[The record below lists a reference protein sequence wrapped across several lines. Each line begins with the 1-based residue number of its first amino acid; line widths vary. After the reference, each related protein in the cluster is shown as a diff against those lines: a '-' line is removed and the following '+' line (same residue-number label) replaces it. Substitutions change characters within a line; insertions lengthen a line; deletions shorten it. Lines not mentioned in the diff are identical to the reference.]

1 MSTASSPFAD
11 NADNALRLDTTA
23 PTPALLEKKEV
34 SAMAGSARKRKRGG
48 ASEEESSGPGLVRDA
63 GGESLRKN
71 GLGSKSVD
79 AAKSKG
85 GRGAVKKRTGDQ
97 VKMNATEAETGT
109 GTGTPSAT
117 ASSRHGPSIIFTGIE
132 KDVEAVQAIGAVAV
146 EDPSL
151 ATHMVTV
158 LPLKRTPK
166 LMVAINSGV
175 QHLVSIAWLRDSAKA
190 KRPIALETVK
200 MRNKYYIKDVE
211 KEKLWGFTVEDTLCR
226 ERGRVFAG
234 LTFFIASDV
243 YGSSAPPETEMRA
256 IIQSGGGQLLSSVG
270 WEREL
275 MEQEGVGGKERRGGD
290 GGLQL
295 VVVASS
301 HSLHSVDNRGKSRQK
316 GVLMGI
322 PTVILERAK
331 KLGAGKGDS
340 GGRGIYSVELIFLS
354 VLRQRLDFADNLL
367 ADFDGSSV

>member
-1 MSTASSPFAD
+1 
-11 NADNALRLDTTA
+11 
-23 PTPALLEKKEV
+23 
-34 SAMAGSARKRKRGG
+34 
-48 ASEEESSGPGLVRDA
+48 
-63 GGESLRKN
+63 
-71 GLGSKSVD
+71 
-79 AAKSKG
+79 
-85 GRGAVKKRTGDQ
+85 
-97 VKMNATEAETGT
+97 
-109 GTGTPSAT
+109 
-117 ASSRHGPSIIFTGIE
+117 
-132 KDVEAVQAIGAVAV
+132 VAV